1 MINLASNEYSK
12 VLNLNKIKSE
22 VITPVFKDY
31 KNGKL
36 KVVSF
41 YAKRARGEMVNFII
55 KNKITSYEDLKL
67 FKNNGYAFSDEN
79 NASILFIR

>member
-1 MINLASNEYSK
+1 MHQNILEELNKEVLINLASNEYSK

-36 KVVSF
+36 RS
-41 YAKRARGEMVNFII
+41 I
-55 KNKITSYEDLKL
+55 KNNTTPYLDTSLNNSALIFKLKN
-67 FKNNGYAFSDEN
+67 KK
-79 NASILFIR
+79 